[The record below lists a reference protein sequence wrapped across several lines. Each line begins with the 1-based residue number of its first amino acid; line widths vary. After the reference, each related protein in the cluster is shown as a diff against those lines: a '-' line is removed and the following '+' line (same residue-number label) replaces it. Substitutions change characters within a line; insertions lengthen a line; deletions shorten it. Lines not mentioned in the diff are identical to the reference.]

1 MAKSTFKTTSISSA
15 KTVSDLVKAGVRV
28 TNPKKAKG
36 SLEFCT
42 SNSDSRKVCK
52 ILNTYERVYEV
63 KTHKGVKSLFTRF
76 GILIALVVSII
87 GVVVLSNYVFS
98 ISVSGVERIET
109 QQIIEY
115 LDTKGVK
122 KGCVKSS
129 IDCDTIERDLMQKFD
144 FSVVDCKI
152 VGGVLVL
159 SVKEELPPPDY
170 VDLVTKT
177 PIIASEDAVITRIV
191 TISGTTLVKGGV
203 SVKKGDILIS
213 PTHTLGDTT
222 VPCNAIGEIH
232 GKVWRKKEVFIP
244 DTVITKQRT
253 GVTSEIKYLSFGRV
267 ELPNL
272 SPYPFYEC
280 DVKRTET
287 VVLPFFLNTI
297 TFYECRLVESK
308 NPLLNDYS
316 SVVEDAL
323 NQIKIDLVDQKGEY
337 IDHWHYEQKVDGG
350 IMLSVVCEVE
360 INIGTYDN
368 K

>member
-28 TNPKKAKG
+28 SNPKKGKG
-36 SLEFCT
+36 TLEFCT
-42 SNSDSRKVCK
+42 SISDCNKVCK

-63 KTHKGVKSLFTRF
+63 KTSKGIKSLFARF

-87 GVVVLSNYVFS
+87 GVVVLSNFVFS
-98 ISVSGVERIET
+98 ISVSGVERIESC
-109 QQIIEY
+109 QIIDY
-115 LDTKGVK
+115 LDAKGIK
-122 KGCVKSS
+122 KGCAKSS

-170 VDLVTKT
+170 ADLVEKT
-177 PIIASEDAVITRIV
+177 PIVACEDAVITRIV
-191 TISGTTLVKGGV
+191 TISGTTLVKRGV

-213 PTHTLGDTT
+213 PSKTIGDITLPT
-222 VPCNAIGEIH
+222 NAIGEIH
-232 GKVWRKKEVFIP
+232 GKVWRKREVFIP
-244 DTVITKQRT
+244 DTVITKERT
-253 GVTSEIKYLSFGRV
+253 GVTSEIKYLSFGKL

-272 SPYPFYEC
+272 SPYPYYESEIR
-280 DVKRTET
+280 RTQT

-308 NPLLNDYS
+308 NPLLSDYS
-316 SVVEDAL
+316 SVIESMLGDL
-323 NQIKIDLVDQKGEY
+323 KLDLVEQKGEY

-350 IMLSVVCEVE
+350 IIVTVVCEVE
-360 INIGTYDN
+360 MNIGTYSN

>member
-1 MAKSTFKTTSISSA
+1 MAKSTFKTTSISSG

-28 TNPKKAKG
+28 TNPKKVKG
-36 SLEFCT
+36 TLEFCT
-42 SNSDSRKVCK
+42 SNSDCSKVCK

-63 KTHKGVKSLFTRF
+63 KTNKGVKSLFTRF
-76 GILIALVVSII
+76 GIIIALVVSII
-87 GVVVLSNYVFS
+87 GVVVLSNFVFS
-98 ISVSGVERIET
+98 ISVSGVERLKS

-115 LDTKGVK
+115 LDEIGIKN
-122 KGCVKSS
+122 GCVKSS
-129 IDCDTIERDLMQKFD
+129 IDCETLERDLMQKFD

-152 VGGVLVL
+152 VGSVLVL

-170 VDLVTKT
+170 ADLVEKT
-177 PIIASEDAVITRIV
+177 PIVASEDAVITRIV
-191 TISGTTLVKGGV
+191 TISGTTVTKRGV

-213 PTHTLGDTT
+213 PTKTVGDTT

-244 DTVITKQRT
+244 DTVIVKERT
-253 GVTSEIKYLSFGRV
+253 GVTSEIEYLSFGKL

-272 SPYPFYEC
+272 SPYPYYESE
-280 DVKRTET
+280 VRRTHT

-308 NPLLNDYS
+308 NPLLSDYS
-316 SVVEDAL
+316 SVIESMLGD
-323 NQIKIDLVDQKGEY
+323 IKIDLVEQKGEY
-337 IDHWHYEQKVDGG
+337 IDCWHYEQKVDGG
-350 IMLSVVCEVE
+350 IKLSVVCEVE
-360 INIGTYDN
+360 INIGTYNN